1 VVLLRKLLLLSIVLI
16 FSLALSAT
24 TIQFWHA
31 MGGWRID
38 FLQSQADAFMELHP
52 DIKVEVQYTGS
63 YRDTLNKM
71 IAGVQAGTAPHVVQV
86 FEIGTQMMID
96 GEVAIPIEE
105 MMEADPSF
113 DIGKFMP
120 QVLNYYR
127 VNGKLYSMP
136 FNSSNAIVFY
146 NKTLFEK
153 AGLNPNDPPTTFES
167 FIDVA
172 RKLTVKDASGNVEQ
186 AGFTVSL
193 NSWFFEQ
200 LMAAQDAPLINQNN
214 GRTGRP
220 TAAVFNTPE
229 GLAIFEWWNAMSQEG
244 TMINTKFEDWTAAR
258 NLFISQKA
266 AMLMTSTSDVA
277 LMMESAE
284 ANGFE
289 LGSVFLPRPA
299 DSKAGGAIIG
309 GGSLWLIDGHP
320 EAETRA
326 AWEFIKFMAGT
337 EQQIEWHKATGYFP
351 VRKDSVE
358 KLVASGYYGDYPD
371 HLTALLQL
379 LLSVQSYNTNGA
391 ITGAFPEIRT
401 VVTTAIEKMIAGEMT
416 PAQALKYAED
426 GATKAIRDYNEANY

>member
-16 FSLALSAT
+16 FSLVLSAT

-96 GEVAIPIEE
+96 GEVAIPIEDL
-105 MMEADPSF
+105 MEADPSF

-146 NKTLFEK
+146 NKTMFEK
-153 AGLNPNDPPTTFES
+153 AGLDPNSPPTTFSE
-167 FIDVA
+167 FIEA
-172 RKLTVKDASGNVEQ
+172 CRKLTIKDESGNIVQ
-186 AGFTVSL
+186 AGFTL
-193 NSWFFEQ
+193 PLHSWFVEQ
-200 LMAAQDAPLINQNN
+200 LMAAQDAPFIDQNN

-220 TAAVFNTPE
+220 TKAVFNTPE
-229 GLAIFEWWNAMSQEG
+229 GLAIFEWWNTMAKERL
-244 TMINTKFEDWTAAR
+244 MINTKVEDWTGAR
-258 NLFISQKA
+258 NLFISQKVG
-266 AMLMTSTSDVA
+266 MIMTSTSDVA
-277 LMMESAE
+277 LMMESAAE
-284 ANGFE
+284 NDFE
-289 LGSVFLPRPA
+289 LGTVFLPRPEGA
-299 DSKAGGAIIG
+299 RAGGTVIG
-309 GGSLWLIDGHP
+309 GGSLWIIGGHP
-320 EAETRA
+320 DEETKA
-326 AWEFIKFMAGT
+326 AWEFVKFMAGP
-337 EQQIEWHKATGYFP
+337 EQQIEWHEATGYFP

-358 KLVASGYYGDYPD
+358 KLVASGYYREYPD
-371 HLTALLQL
+371 HLTALMQL
-379 LLSVQSYNTNGA
+379 LLSVQNHNTNGA

-401 VVTTAIEKMIAGEMT
+401 VVETAIEKMISGEMT
-416 PAQALKYAED
+416 PAEALKYAED
-426 GATKAIRDYNEANY
+426 GSTQAIKDYNAAN